1 MFVNARRLAVR
12 ILSFNMS
19 SSDDFGRACRD
30 LSARGCSSDQGG
42 GSDPLKMACKRR
54 SSTPFIH
61 GMTRSEAMDLQF
73 PPPSA
78 LKDATA
84 ARAAPALAWAS

>member
-1 MFVNARRLAVR
+1 MFVNARRLAAR
-12 ILSFNMS
+12 ILSSNMS
-19 SSDDFGRACRD
+19 SSDDLAAPAATFRRAVVP
-30 LSARGCSSDQGG
+30 AIGG
-42 GSDPLKMACKRR
+42 GSDPLKMGCKRR

-61 GMTRSEAMDLQF
+61 GMTRSEATDLQF